1 MPATSPSS
9 NPMGLR
15 SGMWPLRRAST
26 NWRSSGSSGGASRCG
41 SIPLQRT
48 DCFQLDGDAALR
60 LSFLFWVL
68 VRQQEP
74 LWRREGSGFWPSL
87 ARALLEAPGK
97 RRVEAL
103 VDPFRK
109 RRSEEHTSELQSRP
123 HLVCRLLLEKK
134 KKKHRRETNCMCHTA

>member
-9 NPMGLR
+9 NPMGSR

-26 NWRSSGSSGGASRCG
+26 NWRSSGSSGGASHCG

-68 VRQQEP
+68 VRQEE
-74 LWRREGSGFWPSL
+74 LRWRREGSGVWPFL
-87 ARALLEAPGK
+87 ATF
-97 RRVEAL
+97 RR
-103 VDPFRK
+103 K
-109 RRSEEHTSELQSRP
+109 NSEENRVVFVGGRLRLWEKMP
-123 HLVCRLLLEKK
+123 VCVGGKFR
-134 KKKHRRETNCMCHTA
+134 HGGD

>member
-1 MPATSPSS
+1 
-9 NPMGLR
+9 
-15 SGMWPLRRAST
+15 
-26 NWRSSGSSGGASRCG
+26 
-41 SIPLQRT
+41 
-48 DCFQLDGDAALR
+48 LR
-60 LSFLFWVL
+60 LSFLFRVL

-109 RRSEEHTSELQSRP
+109 RQ
-123 HLVCRLLLEKK
+123 RLRVAEDLNGLL
-134 KKKHRRETNCMCHTA
+134 RRVHHQATIFAVL

>member
-68 VRQQEP
+68 VRQEEP
-74 LWRREGSGFWPSL
+74 LWRRESSGVL
-87 ARALLEAPGK
+87 AVLAKALLEAPGQ
-97 RRVEAL
+97 RRLEAL
-103 VDPFRK
+103 GDVLPER
-109 RRSEEHTSELQSRP
+109 
-123 HLVCRLLLEKK
+123 
-134 KKKHRRETNCMCHTA
+134 